1 MSKALSYRVAAHRLA
16 LDSAE
21 LYALVERGELKA
33 ERKFGEPPRIPLREI
48 TWFERCRDERKRF
61 APLMAVG
68 CVVNRNITSVV
79 GHGTVQLK
87 GTL

>member
-1 MSKALSYRVAAHRLA
+1 MSQALSYRVAAHRLG

-21 LYALVERGELKA
+21 LYALVEHGELKA
-33 ERKFGEPPRIPLREI
+33 ERKFGEPPRIPIREV

-68 CVVNRNITSVV
+68 CVVNRKYVSVV
-79 GHGTVQLK
+79 GHGIVA
-87 GTL
+87 